1 MNVEYLFTLH
11 SGVSSGI
18 TNIELIIATIQSL
31 RSLLHFTLLSEK
43 VFNKNVHKIFGH
55 YTIGVSCIHTVY

>member
-1 MNVEYLFTLH
+1 MEYLFTLH

-31 RSLLHFTLLSEK
+31 RSLLHFTWLSEK
-43 VFNKNVHKIFGH
+43 VFNRNVHKIFGH
-55 YTIGVSCIHTVY
+55 YTIGVCSIHTVY